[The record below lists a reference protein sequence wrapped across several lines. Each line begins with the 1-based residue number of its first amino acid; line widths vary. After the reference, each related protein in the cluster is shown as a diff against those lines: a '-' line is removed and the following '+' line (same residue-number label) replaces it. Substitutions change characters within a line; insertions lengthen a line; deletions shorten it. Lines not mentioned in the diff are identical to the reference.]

1 MRIPMKRLAPLAVL
15 LPVLVGESACR
26 TTETSGPALS
36 ASVGELRV
44 ASPTQGWEVLH
55 GSDVVGLVVFFRAN
69 GPAED
74 SLYMVRNVWHQ
85 DLGLI
90 DAFGRAYRYVP
101 HQEDPA
107 WVGSGSVRQGVE
119 HILGL
124 SGCVL
129 SEFPLAE
136 ERRPTSPGE
145 REQRRMSPP
154 NPLGGGS

>member
-1 MRIPMKRLAPLAVL
+1 MKSLVSLAVL
-15 LPVLVGESACR
+15 LPTLVGGSSCR

-44 ASPTQGWEVLH
+44 ASPAQGWEVVH
-55 GSDVVGLVVFFRAN
+55 GPEIVGLVVFFEAD

-74 SLYMVRNVWHQ
+74 SVYMVRNVWHQ
-85 DLGLI
+85 DLGMI

-101 HQEDPA
+101 HHEDPA

-119 HILGL
+119 RILGL
-124 SGCVL
+124 SGCEL

-136 ERRPTSPGE
+136 EPWPASPGE
-145 REQRRMSPP
+145 REQRRITSP
-154 NPLGGGS
+154 NPLEGGS

>member
-1 MRIPMKRLAPLAVL
+1 MKHLALPALLALVPL
-15 LPVLVGESACR
+15 GACR

-36 ASVGELRV
+36 AAVGELRV
-44 ASPTQGWEVLH
+44 ASPSQGWEVRH
-55 GSDVVGLVVFFRAN
+55 GSEVVGLVVFFEAN

-101 HQEDPA
+101 HHSDPA

-119 HILGL
+119 RILGL
-124 SGCVL
+124 QGCAL
-129 SEFPLAE
+129 HEFPLPAE
-136 ERRPTSPGE
+136 SLPASPGE
-145 REQRRMSPP
+145 LEQRRMSLP
-154 NPLGGGS
+154 NPLEQGS

>member
-1 MRIPMKRLAPLAVL
+1 MKLLAALAVL
-15 LPVLVGESACR
+15 LPALVGGSACMTTR
-26 TTETSGPALS
+26 TSRPALS
-36 ASVGELRV
+36 AAVGELRV
-44 ASPTQGWEVLH
+44 ASPTRGWEVVH
-55 GSDVVGLVVFFRAN
+55 GSDVVGLVVYFRAN

-74 SLYMVRNVWHQ
+74 SVYMVRNIWHQ
-85 DLGLI
+85 DLGMI
-90 DAFGRAYRYVP
+90 DAFGRAYRYMP

-124 SGCVL
+124 SGCLL

-145 REQRRMSPP
+145 REQRRMSSP